1 MPDVTGDPAVA
12 TRFKVVVTHHDLGSF
27 TSVEGLGAEV
37 VIEQREE
44 GGNNVFVHQLPVR
57 LRYTNVK
64 LTRPV
69 NGDSAKVAKWFAS
82 MEGVIERTTAE
93 ITALGVDGQ
102 KITSW
107 TLTGVIPV
115 RWSGPTLN
123 PDTPKVAMETVELA
137 HHGFLPGGGGTQ

>member
-1 MPDVTGDPAVA
+1 MANVTEDPAVA

-27 TSVEGLGAEV
+27 TSCEGLGAEV
-37 VIEQREE
+37 VLEQREE

-57 LRYTNVK
+57 MKYTNVK
-64 LTRPV
+64 LTRAV
-69 NGDSAKVAKWFAS
+69 NADSAKVAKWFAS
-82 MEGVIERTTAE
+82 MEGEIERTTAE

-115 RWSGPTLN
+115 RWQGPSLN
-123 PDTPKVAMETVELA
+123 AETSKVATETLELA
-137 HHGFLPGGGGTQ
+137 HHGFLQG

>member
-12 TRFKVVVTHHDLGSF
+12 ARFKVVVTHHDLGSF
-27 TSVEGLGAEV
+27 TSCEGLGAEV

-57 LRYTNVK
+57 LKYTNVK

-69 NGDSAKVAKWFAS
+69 NAESAKVAKWFAS
-82 MEGVIERTTAE
+82 MEGEIERTTAE

-102 KITSW
+102 RVASW
-107 TLTGVIPV
+107 TLKGVIPV
-115 RWSGPTLN
+115 RWQGPSLN
-123 PDTPKVAMETVELA
+123 AETSKVATETLELA
-137 HHGFLPGGGGTQ
+137 HHGFLQG